1 MRSILI
7 CMVCFLPI
15 ISFAQEEQAA
25 SKSISEKFVNSYNG
39 EDYESIFSLYAD
51 IMKEALPLDKHTA
64 FLSGLNMQVGN
75 IEGYEFLRYENGTYA
90 SYKANF
96 EKAVLTLNI
105 SLDSA
110 SMINGLFIKP
120 YVEPVNTDIVQN
132 KLEVLGTVFGE
143 DEVQQV
149 FDQVKV
155 FPNNTQLSMAIINEG
170 KIEYYGVLKAQ
181 DMVQTIRNSNSV
193 FEIGS
198 ISKVFTA
205 TLLADLVEEGKISLD
220 DNIGTY
226 LDTPIKDETPLLFR
240 DLSNHSSGLPRL
252 PSNLDLEKVD
262 PFNPYKAYNEDAL
275 KTYLKNSVA
284 LSGKGNYQY
293 SNLAVG
299 LLGYTL
305 AKIEQTSYEDLLS
318 DRIFSELK
326 MTNSTSRLEKV
337 EGKLVKGLNIE
348 GNEVSNWDLAILA
361 GAGGILSTT
370 EDLGKFMEAQFN
382 KDNKAQALTRV
393 KTLTLN
399 ENMDLGLGWHI
410 INTEAGSKWHFHNGA
425 TGGYSSIM
433 VTNVDTQN
441 GVIILSNVAPDHPN
455 AKNVETL
462 CFELMEQME
471 KE

>member
-7 CMVCFLPI
+7 CMVCLLPI
-15 ISFAQEEQAA
+15 ISFAQEEQSA
-25 SKSISEKFVNSYNG
+25 SKSITEKFVNSYNG
-39 EDYESIFSLYAD
+39 DDYEAIFSLYAD

-64 FLSGLNMQVGN
+64 FLSGLNMQVGK

-90 SYKANF
+90 SYKASF

-120 YVEPVNTDIVQN
+120 YVEPVKTDLIQN
-132 KLEVLGTVFGE
+132 KLEVLGKVFGE
-143 DEVQQV
+143 DEIQQV

-181 DMVQTIRNSNSV
+181 DVVQTIRNSNSI

-205 TLLADLVEEGKISLD
+205 TLLADLVTEGKISLED
-220 DNIGTY
+220 DIGSY
-226 LDTPIKDETPLLFR
+226 LDTRIKDETTLLFR

-262 PFNPYKAYNEDAL
+262 PFNPYKAYDEDAL

-293 SNLAVG
+293 SNLGVG

-305 AKIEQTSYEDLLS
+305 AKIEETSYEDLLNN
-318 DRIFSELK
+318 RIFSELK

-337 EGKLVKGLNIE
+337 EGELVKGLNIE

-370 EDLGKFMEAQFN
+370 EDLGKFIEAQFDKEN
-382 KDNKAQALTRV
+382 MAQALTRE
-393 KTLTLN
+393 KTLTLS